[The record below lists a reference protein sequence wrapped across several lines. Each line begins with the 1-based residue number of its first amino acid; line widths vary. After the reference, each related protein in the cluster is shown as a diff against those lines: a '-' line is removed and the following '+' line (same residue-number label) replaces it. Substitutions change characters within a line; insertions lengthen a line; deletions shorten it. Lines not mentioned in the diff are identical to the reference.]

1 MDSANMVFRYAHRWG
16 RRNPRSPAASAG
28 AQISSRPEKTRF
40 LPCKLA
46 IPQAKSILVFRKY
59 FSTISTR
66 CDLTACDVHQTM
78 TYWLQAMSFYPVSL
92 YIAVFTTTI
101 ASPLKAATALSLFNS
116 AGVVGL
122 FAIGYFTDRVPYTRI
137 MFISAVG
144 CCLSAFL
151 MWGFA
156 DTLVTIF
163 LFAVVFG
170 GLVSDYL
177 TLRLSTGVINLIML
191 SRVEDFHLS
200 CSLRRPILQGPTPN
214 KLRQLSLLSHASRE
228 SQRCWGP

>member
-1 MDSANMVFRYAHRWG
+1 MVFRYAHRWG
-16 RRNPRSPAASAG
+16 RRNPRSPAASTG

-40 LPCKLA
+40 LPSQLA
-46 IPQAKSILVFRKY
+46 IPQANHILVFRKY
-59 FSTISTR
+59 FSTVSGQ
-66 CDLTACDVHQTM
+66 CHLTVFDVHQTM

-92 YIAVFTTTI
+92 YIAVFTATI
-101 ASPLKAATALSLFNS
+101 ASPLNAATALSLFNS

-122 FAIGYFTDRVPYTRI
+122 FLIGYFTDRVPYTRI

-170 GLVSDYL
+170 GLVSDYFALSL
-177 TLRLSTGVINLIML
+177 TTCVINLIL
-191 SRVEDFHLS
+191 LFRVEDFHLS
-200 CSLRRPILQGPTPN
+200 YSLRRPILQGPILN
-214 KLRQLSLLSHASRE
+214 KPQWLSLLSHALRE
-228 SQRCWGP
+228 LPLCWGP